1 VQNQTTTKSA
11 GDCTMSI
18 RTHLRKKKMDF
29 IELVKS
35 FKFVHGLITY
45 PDGRS
50 RLMDIDGITQKLGF
64 FIIIESKTFYLDEI
78 EIKDA
83 PYCLYQALY
92 SILPSREIYIVGTDS
107 NERREP
113 NDTIWYTTFESLRKN
128 WESSNGYVCIHRSE
142 MEPITRRDFNF
153 YANRQLDLNADPF
166 YDAKDEALK

>member
-1 VQNQTTTKSA
+1 MMLRGK
-11 GDCTMSI
+11 SI
-18 RTHLRKKKMDF
+18 RKKVMDF

-78 EIKDA
+78 ELKDA

-107 NERREP
+107 NERSDP
-113 NDTIWYTTFESLRKN
+113 NDTIWYTTFESIRKN
-128 WESSNGYVCIHRSE
+128 WETANGHVRIHRDQ
-142 MEPITRRDFNF
+142 MEPMTRRDFNF
-153 YANRQLDLNADPF
+153 YANRQLDLHGDPF
-166 YDAKDEALK
+166 YDAKDDALK

>member
-1 VQNQTTTKSA
+1 MLRSKFF
-11 GDCTMSI
+11 
-18 RTHLRKKKMDF
+18 RKKIVNF

-78 EIKDA
+78 ELKDA

-107 NERREP
+107 NERRDP
-113 NDTIWYTTFESLRKN
+113 NDTIWFTTFESIRKN
-128 WESSNGYVCIHRSE
+128 WETSNGYVRIRRDQ
-142 MEPITRRDFNF
+142 MEETTRRDFNF
-153 YANRQLDLNADPF
+153 YANRQLDLNANPF
-166 YDAKDEALK
+166 YDAKDEDR

>member
-1 VQNQTTTKSA
+1 MLRSKF
-11 GDCTMSI
+11 I
-18 RTHLRKKKMDF
+18 RKKIMNF

-78 EIKDA
+78 ELKDA

-107 NERREP
+107 NERSDP
-113 NDTIWYTTFESLRKN
+113 NDTIWYTTFESIRKN
-128 WESSNGYVCIHRSE
+128 WETANGHVRIHRDQ

-153 YANRQLDLNADPF
+153 YANRQLDLHGDPF
-166 YDAKDEALK
+166 YDAKDDALK

>member
-1 VQNQTTTKSA
+1 
-11 GDCTMSI
+11 
-18 RTHLRKKKMDF
+18 MDF

-78 EIKDA
+78 ELKDA

-107 NERREP
+107 NERRDP
-113 NDTIWYTTFESLRKN
+113 NDTIWYTTFESIRKN
-128 WESSNGYVCIHRSE
+128 WETANGHVRIHRDQ
-142 MEPITRRDFNF
+142 MESMTRRDFNF
-153 YANRQLDLNADPF
+153 YANRQLDLHGDPF
-166 YDAKDEALK
+166 YDAKDDALK

>member
-1 VQNQTTTKSA
+1 MLRSKF
-11 GDCTMSI
+11 I
-18 RTHLRKKKMDF
+18 RKKIMNF

-50 RLMDIDGITQKLGF
+50 RLMDIDGITQKLGY
-64 FIIIESKTFYLDEI
+64 FILIESKTFYLDEI
-78 EIKDA
+78 ELKDA

-107 NERREP
+107 NERSDP
-113 NDTIWYTTFESLRKN
+113 NDTIWYTTFESIRKN
-128 WESSNGYVCIHRSE
+128 WETANGHVRIHRDQ

-153 YANRQLDLNADPF
+153 YANRQLDLHGDPF
-166 YDAKDEALK
+166 YDAKDDALK

>member
-1 VQNQTTTKSA
+1 MLRGK
-11 GDCTMSI
+11 SI
-18 RTHLRKKKMDF
+18 RKKVMDF

-78 EIKDA
+78 ELKDA

-107 NERREP
+107 NERRDP
-113 NDTIWYTTFESLRKN
+113 NDTIWYTTFESIRKN
-128 WESSNGYVCIHRSE
+128 WETADGHVHIHRAQMHRTTRSE
-142 MEPITRRDFNF
+142 FSF
-153 YANRQLDLNADPF
+153 YTNQQLDLNGNPF
-166 YDAKDEALK
+166 YDAKDDALK

>member
-1 VQNQTTTKSA
+1 MLRGKF
-11 GDCTMSI
+11 I
-18 RTHLRKKKMDF
+18 RKKVMDF

-78 EIKDA
+78 ELKDA

-107 NERREP
+107 NERSDP
-113 NDTIWYTTFESLRKN
+113 NDTIWYTTFESLGKN
-128 WESSNGYVCIHRSE
+128 WESSNGYVRIHRSE

-153 YANRQLDLNADPF
+153 YANRQLDLNAYPF